1 MEKGSTT
8 DSPSGYWTIVRSD
21 KVRKQ
26 RNFSCLSEETEYV
39 HISGS
44 PHVWIIEAI
53 LDQAPNLKT
62 LQINQVFEGTDI
74 GERTVHIC
82 RQKGVK
88 VGYGSILVGTRE
100 DRNQASTRYKQHR
113 AFLQSLPLEKR
124 LEIKEL
130 CRLGLK
136 EALLT
141 SRYYCLEGEEYIRIG
156 EVASEVFGEKKCAPI
171 SIYLSAFMKYLDPSI
186 EVKPCVARAY
196 RWMIARMD
204 KLKAMAAVTGRLQS
218 VAKNDDV
225 NR

>member
-113 AFLQSLPLEKR
+113 AFLQSLPLEKQ

-130 CRLGLK
+130 CALVKRPEMAGPLILARK
-136 EALLT
+136 SLAEA
-141 SRYYCLEGEEYIRIG
+141 RGVIQKAR
-156 EVASEVFGEKKCAPI
+156 VAVD
-171 SIYLSAFMKYLDPSI
+171 LSAFIDTAPRL
-186 EVKPCVARAY
+186 R
-196 RWMIARMD
+196 
-204 KLKAMAAVTGRLQS
+204 KAAGGSEFSVTGFWRERQA
-218 VAKNDDV
+218 AKV
-225 NR
+225 